1 MYNTAYSGLPADRV
15 SYQKEY
21 RTPNRM
27 ARTDNARVTEKNAQT
42 QLYPASALN
51 YVYSILKKDAVTP
64 CLLAC

>member
-1 MYNTAYSGLPADRV
+1 MPFPGLPADLITCKAGN
-15 SYQKEY
+15 Q
-21 RTPNRM
+21 TPNRM

-51 YVYSILKKDAVTP
+51 YVYSILKKGAVTP